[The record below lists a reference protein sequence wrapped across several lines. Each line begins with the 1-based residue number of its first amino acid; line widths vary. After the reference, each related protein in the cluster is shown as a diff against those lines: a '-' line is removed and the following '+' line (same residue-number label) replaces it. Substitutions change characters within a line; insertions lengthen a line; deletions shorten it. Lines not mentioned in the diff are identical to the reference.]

1 MATLMFIDSVLR
13 NQQGAPIPQ
22 GISLY
27 RTLKEKGRVLILC
40 NNKARDE
47 RWLRENKINLLDD
60 LIDPN
65 LPSATED
72 PSWRQVEYCRGQWQ
86 LDMVVTAD
94 PELATKLLNAG
105 ITTLMFLHPLYI
117 TEKFRPDSRQGVK
130 PWKQIA
136 DEISY
141 QQESI
146 VEDSRIQ

>member
-1 MATLMFIDSVLR
+1 MFIDSVLR
-13 NQQGAPIPQ
+13 NPMNAPIPQ

-40 NNKARDE
+40 NDKVRDE
-47 RWLRENKINLLDD
+47 RWLKENKINLLDD
-60 LIDPN
+60 IVDSN
-65 LPSATED
+65 LPSVTED

-86 LDMVVTAD
+86 IDMVVTAD
-94 PELATKLLNAG
+94 PELAAKLLSAG

-130 PWKQIA
+130 PWGDIVN
-136 DEISY
+136 EIKY

-146 VEDSRIQ
+146 IDDHRI

>member
-1 MATLMFIDSVLR
+1 MFIDSVLR
-13 NQQGAPIPQ
+13 NQQGSPIPQ

-27 RTLKEKGRVLILC
+27 RILKEKGRVLILC

-60 LIDPN
+60 LIDPD
-65 LPSATED
+65 LPSVTED
-72 PSWRQVEYCRGQWQ
+72 PSWRQVEFCRGQWQ
-86 LDMVVTAD
+86 IEMVVTAD
-94 PELATKLLNAG
+94 PELSAKLLNAG

-130 PWKQIA
+130 PWKDIVN
-136 DEISY
+136 EISY

-146 VEDSRIQ
+146 VDDSRIQ

>member
-1 MATLMFIDSVLR
+1 VATLMFIDSVLR
-13 NQQGAPIPQ
+13 NQQGSPIPQ

-27 RTLKEKGRVLILC
+27 RILKEKGRVLILC

-60 LIDPN
+60 LIDPD
-65 LPSATED
+65 LPSVTED
-72 PSWRQVEYCRGQWQ
+72 PSWRQVEFCRGQWQ
-86 LDMVVTAD
+86 IEMVVTAD
-94 PELATKLLNAG
+94 PELSAKLLNAG

-130 PWKQIA
+130 PWKDIVN
-136 DEISY
+136 EISY

-146 VEDSRIQ
+146 VDDSRIQ

>member
-13 NQQGAPIPQ
+13 NQQGSPIPQ

-27 RTLKEKGRVLILC
+27 RILKEKGRVLILC

-60 LIDPN
+60 LIDPD
-65 LPSATED
+65 LPSVTED
-72 PSWRQVEYCRGQWQ
+72 PSWRQVEFCRGQWQ
-86 LDMVVTAD
+86 IEMVVTAD
-94 PELATKLLNAG
+94 PELSAKLLNAG

-130 PWKQIA
+130 PWKDIVN
-136 DEISY
+136 EISY

-146 VEDSRIQ
+146 VDDSRIQ